1 MKQRRSSKAAR
12 SQQSDIFI
20 YQDEAGTTR
29 VWPPVFAA
37 PRGGPVWFRNLVPNT
52 TAEVHLPAAFKP
64 RSLSLPGGG
73 GPGKTQVRGGAQN
86 RAYGYK
92 VDVTLAR
99 SVRGGSGS
107 RRTLKAVGNS
117 SPRIIVDP

>member
-1 MKQRRSSKAAR
+1 MKQRKSSKAAR
-12 SQQSDIFI
+12 NQQSDIFI

-37 PRGGPVWFRNLVPNT
+37 PRRGPVWFRNLVPNT